1 MANDPISYARTTQ
14 VRLRR
19 GTTAQIAANPPIEAE
34 PFYDLTEKRIGVGG
48 TTEIIEQWKSQFL
61 EHTADATNAVARNMQ
76 EKLDEIISVKDFG
89 AVGDGVTDDLAALN
103 RARDA
108 AASKGA
114 VLFFP
119 YGVYAISDTF
129 RFADGGNAF
138 FHPSSKIKL
147 LNSTSTGGAVS
158 GPSTVQTKRI
168 CIENIT
174 VDCDGIPGE
183 NALGFGHAV
192 GARLLNVTVLNCV
205 HDAVKFGGK
214 GLQFEGIPCKNVQV
228 IGLNA
233 ENCTVGID
241 VGAFQPSTDQT
252 VHISIYD
259 VSMKNVDIPVYI
271 NDTYALT
278 AADNYDAIEVYIDG
292 LHCRNCGKLTYP
304 GAPSATGGGIFV
316 ADRGYK
322 TTVRNVQIVND
333 TGLAGSTDYGGIGAL
348 TRGSWKGLI
357 LENVLFAGT
366 YCGNIFDF
374 NVATFQAPS
383 LTQTDM
389 YVLANN
395 VRIYANADYIV
406 NGPTGASRIGDC
418 RLEGVE
424 IGSTLATLAGIIAP
438 NAQTYTAPVLEV
450 IDRDNDFKSTGL
462 RSFNR
467 LAAMG
472 NLLSS
477 TAIVGEKAP
486 SIARGVWTP
495 VDGSGAGLSFTNTSG
510 HWFRIGEMVVATGTL
525 TYPST
530 ADGTAAK
537 IGGFPFAFENIE
549 ANRVSGSL
557 TLSTV
562 AGVQKIYPELTLT
575 TAPLL
580 SETSAGVTNA
590 DCSGGIFGFCV
601 TYLARQ

>member
-1 MANDPISYARTTQ
+1 MIDGAPLNVVDY
-14 VRLRR
+14 
-19 GTTAQIAANPPIEAE
+19 
-34 PFYDLTEKRIGVGG
+34 
-48 TTEIIEQWKSQFL
+48 
-61 EHTADATNAVARNMQ
+61 
-76 EKLDEIISVKDFG
+76 G
-89 AVGDGVTDDLAALN
+89 AVGDGVTDDLAALEA
-103 RARDA
+103 ARDA
-108 AASKGA
+108 AEAQGK
-114 VLFFP
+114 VLYFP
-119 YGVYAISDTF
+119 KAIYGISDRF
-129 RFADGGNAF
+129 MFADGGDAF
-138 FHPSSKIKL
+138 FEPGATLKL
-147 LNSTSTGGAVS
+147 LANTTSGGAVS
-158 GPSTVQTKRI
+158 GPFPTQTKPI
-168 CIENIT
+168 QVINMT
-174 VDCDGIPGE
+174 VDCAGFVGE
-183 NALGFGHAV
+183 NGVGFGNII
-192 GARLLNVTVLNCV
+192 GAKLVNLTVMNCI
-205 HDAVKFGGK
+205 HSTSTFGGK
-214 GLQFEGIPCKNVQV
+214 ALQFEGTPALNVQV
-228 IGLNA
+228 LGFNA

-241 VGAFQPSTDQT
+241 IGAFQPSTDQT

-259 VSMKNVDIPVYI
+259 VSMKNVDIPVHT

-292 LHCRNCGKLTYP
+292 LHCRNCGRLTFP
-304 GAPSATGGGIFV
+304 GAASPTGGGIFV

-357 LENVLFAGT
+357 LENVLFVGT

-374 NVATFQAPS
+374 NVATFQGPNPA
-383 LTQTDM
+383 QTDM

-406 NGPTGASRIGDC
+406 NGPSGASRIGDC

-477 TAIVGEKAP
+477 TAIVGDKAP
-486 SIARGVWTP
+486 SIARGVWAP
-495 VDGSGAGLSFTNTSG
+495 VDGSGAGLSFTSASG

-525 TYPST
+525 TYPVT
-530 ADGTAAK
+530 ADATAAK
-537 IGGFPFAFENIE
+537 IGGFPFAFENIA

-557 TLSTV
+557 TFSTV

-575 TAPLL
+575 TASLL
-580 SETSAGVTNA
+580 SDIGAGVTNA
-590 DCSGGIFGFCV
+590 NCSGGTFGFCV